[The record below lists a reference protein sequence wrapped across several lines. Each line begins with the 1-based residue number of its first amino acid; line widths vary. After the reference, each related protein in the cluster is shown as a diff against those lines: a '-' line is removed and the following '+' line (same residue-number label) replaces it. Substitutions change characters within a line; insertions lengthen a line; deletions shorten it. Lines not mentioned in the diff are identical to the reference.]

1 MLRLVHQ
8 KVNVLGHN
16 HVSVNA
22 KSVVLS
28 NAFQRRDECRA
39 SLRTQEMGTAVIT
52 AKGEEVNLPR
62 FVEAFQSPGHGG
74 MLVLGKRISL

>member
-8 KVNVLGHN
+8 KVNLLGHDQ
-16 HVSVNA
+16 VSVNA

-39 SLRTQEMGTAVIT
+39 SLRTQEMWTAVIT
-52 AKGEEVNLPR
+52 TKGEEVNLPR
-62 FVEAFQSPGHGG
+62 LVESFQSPRHGG
-74 MLVLGKRISL
+74 MLLPGMRISL